1 MSWSLPWTAHLGL
14 RGPDAPLFRHSARS
28 ADPLDQ
34 IDFIADLGFAGV
46 QDNFA
51 ALREPAEQA
60 RIASHAAKRGLAM
73 ASFVHDPLGWN
84 LPRWSA
90 ADDDGRAA
98 LMAEVSSTL
107 ATAQRI
113 GGRTVTC
120 VAGLDPARP
129 RAGQLAAMA
138 DNLRVAADLAAAA
151 GVTLCVETTS
161 PRFLPGMLVER
172 LEDALGVIRAA
183 DHRAV
188 RLMFDIGH
196 IAMNG
201 DDPLSAFEVAQPF
214 VGAVQVADMPAGGAP
229 GRIDIGAG
237 TIDWPP
243 LLRAIRASGYSGLF
257 EVEHETQEAG
267 PAGEAAMIARMRIV
281 DAAVLP

>member
-1 MSWSLPWTAHLGL
+1 M
-14 RGPDAPLFRHSARS
+14 
-28 ADPLDQ
+28 
-34 IDFIADLGFAGV
+34 
-46 QDNFA
+46 QDNYV
-51 ALREPAEQA
+51 ALREPAEQV

-90 ADDDGRAA
+90 ADDDGRTA
-98 LMAEVSSTL
+98 LMGQVAASL

-113 GGRTVTC
+113 GGRTVIC

-129 RAGQLAAMA
+129 RADQLAAMA
-138 DNLRVAADLAAAA
+138 DNLRFAGDLAAAA

-172 LEDALGVIRAA
+172 LEDAVRIVRAA
-183 DHRAV
+183 NHSAV

-201 DDPLSAFEVAQPF
+201 DDPLSAFAAAQPF
-214 VGAVQVADMPAGGAP
+214 VGAVQVADVPAGAAP
-229 GRIDIGAG
+229 ARIDIGAG
-237 TIDWPP
+237 AIDWPP
-243 LLRAIRASGYSGLF
+243 LLRTIRASGYAGLF
-257 EVEHETQEAG
+257 EVEHEAQGEG
-267 PAGEAAMIARMRIV
+267 LDGEAAMIARMRIV

>member
-14 RGPDAPLFRHSARS
+14 RGPHAPLFRHSARS

-46 QDNFA
+46 QDNYV
-51 ALREPAEQA
+51 ALREPAEQV
-60 RIASHAAKRGLAM
+60 RIASHAAKRGFAM

-90 ADDDGRAA
+90 ADEDGRTA
-98 LMAEVSSTL
+98 LMAEVASTS

-113 GGRTVTC
+113 GGRTVIC
-120 VAGLDPARP
+120 VAGLDPALP
-129 RAGQLAAMA
+129 RADQLAAMA
-138 DNLRVAADLAAAA
+138 DNLRFAGDLAAAA

-172 LEDALGVIRAA
+172 LADAVRIVRAA
-183 DHRAV
+183 DHSAV

-196 IAMNG
+196 LAMNG
-201 DDPLSAFEVAQPF
+201 DDPLSAFAAAQPL
-214 VGAVQVADMPAGGAP
+214 VGAVQVADVPASAAP
-229 GRIDIGAG
+229 ARIDIGAG
-237 TIDWPP
+237 AIDWPS
-243 LLRAIRASGYSGLF
+243 LLRAIRASGYAGLF
-257 EVEHETQEAG
+257 EVEHEAQGEG
-267 PAGEAAMIARMRIV
+267 PDGEAAMIARMRIV